1 MREGNKITFIS
12 LLQDEEFLDLA
23 RNYSWSDIRIQ
34 EYIARFPEQQKTIG
48 YAFQFVKSTAP
59 HNTLSPADE
68 AGMRNFI
75 LDYAEKKKQPAR
87 LRRLTVN
94 LSKVA
99 AVLILALTGAYF
111 LNSYFLRN
119 RTLEKIAQNQV
130 EVGEE
135 AVLVLSDGSKHSLA
149 AKESQIEYNADGTEI
164 VVRDDKREQEKL
176 SNTQN
181 VPGVAVNQIVVPYGH
196 RHSIVLSDGTKVQL
210 NSGSKLVFPAE
221 FKGSTRE
228 VFLRGEAFFEVSKKQ
243 GKTFIVKTDFLDLK
257 VLGTSFNVSSYQDE
271 KIATTVLVEGKV
283 VVSQH
288 NKLFRSDK
296 IELNPGQGYFYSVA
310 NSSSE
315 VREVDVSDFV
325 LWREGVFKFKD
336 QPLKEVVSRV
346 QKYYNKTIYV
356 DGEKLLET
364 IISGKLVLP
373 EDFDEMM
380 NYLARTL
387 EASYVIDNEQIYT
400 LKK

>member
-1 MREGNKITFIS
+1 MREDNKITFIS

-23 RNYSWSDIRIQ
+23 RNCSWSDIRIQ
-34 EYIARFPEQQKTIG
+34 EYVARFPEQQKTIG
-48 YAFQFVKSTAP
+48 YAFQFVKSTTP
-59 HNTLSPADE
+59 DHTLSPADE

-75 LDYAEKKKQPAR
+75 LNYAEKKNQHGR

-111 LNSYFLRN
+111 FNAYFSQN
-119 RTLEKIAQNQV
+119 RTLEEIAQNQV
-130 EVGEE
+130 EVGQE

-149 AKESQIEYNADGTEI
+149 SKESQIEYNADGTEI
-164 VVRDDKREQEKL
+164 IVRDHKKEQEKL

-181 VPGVAVNQIVVPYGH
+181 VTGVAVNQIVVPYGH
-196 RHSIVLSDGTKVQL
+196 RHSIVLCDGTKIQL

-221 FKGSTRE
+221 FKGNTRE
-228 VFLRGEAFFEVSKKQ
+228 VFLRGEGFFEVSKNQ
-243 GKTFIVKTDFLDLK
+243 GKPFVVKTDFLDLK

-271 KIATTVLVEGKV
+271 KIVTTVLVEGKV

-288 NKLFRSDK
+288 NKLFRGEK
-296 IELNPGQGYFYSVA
+296 IELNPGQGCFYSVA

-315 VREVDVSDFV
+315 VREVDVNDFV
-325 LWREGVFKFKD
+325 LWREGIFKFKD
-336 QPLKEVVSRV
+336 QPLKEVISRI

-356 DGEKLLET
+356 DGDLLSET

-373 EDFDEMM
+373 EDFEEMM

-387 EASYVIDNEQIYT
+387 EARYVIDNEQTYT